1 MCFWASLISES
12 IAQVGKPSYM
22 ANETIYA
29 EPDTRD
35 VTRSD
40 FSPEQN
46 NYRLVLWIAFALG
59 VVTFVVY
66 LRTLHNGFIT
76 YDDPDYITNNPL
88 VRRGLAWH
96 GIAQAFKTFDQG
108 NWFPLEWISLMG
120 SSEVFGMNPA
130 AYHLTNLILH
140 IFNVVLLFLLLQQA
154 TGKMLRS
161 ATVAALFAVFPLNVE
176 AVAWATERKS
186 VLSVFFLLLA
196 LAAYGWYVRRPGLGR
211 YLAVAIFFALGLMT
225 KAWLVTF
232 PFALLLIDYWPL
244 QRFAAQEAST
254 VGSCGTPVGFGR
266 LLIEKV
272 PLFGMSFAS
281 TIVGIYAARSG
292 DALSISAA
300 HAPFSL
306 RFENALWSYLAYVS
320 KGIWPAKL
328 AIIYPFP
335 QQFYPA
341 WKVTCA
347 GVFLLGVTALVWRAR
362 QKRYLIVGWLWYLG
376 VLFPVIGLIQTGTQ
390 SMADRWAYISF
401 WGLFV
406 AIVWGLADF
415 AAMCLPRARMA
426 ATAGAILVAYACVS
440 YVQTGYWHD
449 SIALYSHALAV
460 TKVNGPIRVNL
471 GTEYARIGR
480 PDLALE
486 EYRQAV
492 VDMPTLG
499 VAHYNLGRALAD
511 RQDLIEAEA
520 QYRLAIT
527 NTGVPHEIAD
537 AYVGLGA
544 IYVQMNLP
552 AKAIEQF
559 SAALSA
565 DPNDV
570 YALLDRGMIE
580 FRQGN
585 LDDAGKDFLRSTQI
599 ASTPMTWYTLG
610 VVLEAQH
617 NPAAAIHAYESA
629 LQLDPSLR
637 DAHARLQELQ
647 GKSR

>member
-1 MCFWASLISES
+1 
-12 IAQVGKPSYM
+12 M
-22 ANETIYA
+22 ANETMFA
-29 EPDTRD
+29 EPYTGQS
-35 VTRSD
+35 TPPAISD
-40 FSPEQN
+40 EQT
-46 NYRLVLWIAFALG
+46 NYRLVAWIALALG
-59 VVTFVVY
+59 VVTFAVY

-88 VRRGLAWH
+88 VRQGLTWH

-120 SSEVFGMNPA
+120 TSELFGTNPA

-140 IFNVVLLFLLLQQA
+140 AFNVVLLFLLLEKA
-154 TGKMLRS
+154 TGKAARS

-196 LAAYGWYVRRPGLGR
+196 LGAYGWYVRRPGFVR
-211 YLAVAIFFALGLMT
+211 YLAILVFFALGLMT

-232 PFALLLIDYWPL
+232 PFALLLVDYWPL
-244 QRFAAQEAST
+244 HRFGAQEPSAAGDSGTST
-254 VGSCGTPVGFGR
+254 GFGR
-266 LLIEKV
+266 LVIEKI

-281 TIVGIYAARSG
+281 TIVGVYAARSG

-300 HAPFSL
+300 HAPFVL
-306 RFENALWSYLAYVS
+306 RFENALWSYLAYVL
-320 KGIWPAKL
+320 KGVWPAKL
-328 AIIYPFP
+328 AVIYPFP

-341 WKVTCA
+341 WKITCA
-347 GVFLLGVTALVWRAR
+347 GLFLLGVTALVWRAR

-406 AIVWGLADF
+406 ATVWGLADF
-415 AAMCLPRARMA
+415 TRKMSLPRA
-426 ATAGAILVAYACVS
+426 ATAAAASAILAAYACTS

-471 GTEYARIGR
+471 GTEYSRMER
-480 PDLALE
+480 TDLALE

-499 VAHYNLGRALAD
+499 VAHYNLGRALAE
-511 RQDLIEAEA
+511 RQDLIGAESE
-520 QYRLAIT
+520 YRLAIA

-544 IYVQMNLP
+544 IYVQMNLT
-552 AKAIEQF
+552 AKAIEEF
-559 SAALSA
+559 TLALSA
-565 DPNDV
+565 DPNDA
-570 YALLDRGMIE
+570 YALLDRGMLE
-580 FRQGN
+580 FRQGD
-585 LDDAGKDFLRSTQI
+585 LDAAGKDFLRSTQV
-599 ASTPMTWYTLG
+599 APTPLTWYTLG
-610 VVLEAQH
+610 VILEAER
-617 NPAAAIHAYESA
+617 NPTAAIHAYESA
-629 LQLDPSLR
+629 LQLDPNLR
-637 DAHARLQELQ
+637 NAQSRLQVLLEQ
-647 GKSR
+647 PR